1 MNGTPTVDALNHL
14 SFLPLV
20 IDYQYIISAQDELEM
35 SHTLQLH
42 DRLRPLDLHIPPS
55 SLCKLLMLMD
65 KPFPILE
72 SLSFLS
78 RVEDNLNLILPT
90 TFLALSL
97 HYLTLLSTG
106 LPKGL
111 PLLSFTASLVT
122 LSLANI
128 WASGYFLPNCLVLH
142 RQVLHFN

>member
-1 MNGTPTVDALNHL
+1 M
-14 SFLPLV
+14 
-20 IDYQYIISAQDELEM
+20 DE
-35 SHTLQLH
+35 
-42 DRLRPLDLHIPPS
+42 
-55 SLCKLLMLMD
+55 
-65 KPFPILE
+65 PFPILE
-72 SLSFLS
+72 SLSFS
-78 RVEDNLNLILPT
+78 PRVEDNLNLILPT

-128 WASGYFLPNCLVLH
+128 WASGYFLPNCLVSR
-142 RQVLHFN
+142 RQVLCFD